1 MVSANMCADEIGVRI
16 RAADTSS
23 TLTARR
29 VITGKIRPGE
39 VAIEGDRLRFD
50 LRQGVKK
57 ALYFRT
63 EPWDG
68 TAPGPLIPLHRH
80 GIVGVL
86 ADWQTHG
93 GGDVKLLV
101 QFSDDDT
108 VKVSREVPVA
118 GRRPSWFAPP
128 LGADGLALVLVLE
141 GSGMVDTGPVEI
153 LTPPPKGWMPNGKAL
168 IDSLE
173 LARFPHGATSW
184 IEGPESAVIGSRRVR
199 VDGTELSLV
208 PPVDWSTGREK
219 DRTFQLA
226 LHGFSFADAVL
237 ASEATDGA
245 LWLADA
251 FEDWLDTHPQH
262 PHSTTEMA
270 WNDMAVA
277 TRTVGLLRVIDHLR
291 SKDPTRAATL
301 VVAAAEHARWL
312 AHDRNYMPG
321 HDHGLF
327 SDTALEYASRAL
339 HAHTLAERWR
349 LRARERMASTLQA
362 VVCESEGSVLEHS
375 PAYTE
380 KIAGLLAQRRRNGLR
395 DGLASDLVDRLE
407 ETLSIVTTPNGR
419 LLPWGDTGHDHVSG
433 RERPIGVFGLTETGW
448 GVSHLETGT
457 VGLCAGFHS
466 SAHKHGDDLSVVFY
480 DADGP
485 IVTEAGF
492 PGYGYRDDEFRAYGT
507 SERAHNTVV
516 INGETADWRTQQPY
530 GSGLWDASELD
541 DWHLLGGWNPL
552 QSAGSH
558 RRFVLHG
565 LGIVLIADVLT
576 GPDIQ
581 TVERTLHLDE
591 HLTFRGSSDSVVDFE
606 DWLVTNWSETRVTEL
621 AVMPQGSG
629 TRHFPSAGAIANH
642 HVIAFRDTGPGLR
655 IMTIARPETSLA
667 IANGIVAGNHEEIRV
682 ELRTTGGGFI
692 SWALTDPRSKNN
704 GRLTLELVETDHR
717 PPEPK

>member
-39 VAIEGDRLRFD
+39 VTMEGRRLRFD
-50 LRQGVKK
+50 LREGVQK
-57 ALYFRT
+57 ALYLGT

-68 TAPGPLIPLHRH
+68 TAPKPLIPLHRP
-80 GIVGVL
+80 GIVGVH

-93 GGDVKLLV
+93 EGDVKLLV

-108 VKVSREVPVA
+108 VKVSREVPTA
-118 GRRPSWFAPP
+118 GGRPSWFAPP
-128 LGADGLALVLVLE
+128 PGTDGLALVLVLE
-141 GSGMVDTGPVEI
+141 GSGVVDTGLLEV

-173 LARFPHGATSW
+173 LARFPHGTTSW
-184 IEGPESAVIGSRRVR
+184 VEGPESAAIGFRRVR
-199 VDGTELSLV
+199 LDGTELSLM
-208 PPVDWSTGREK
+208 PPVDWSAGPEK
-219 DRTFQLA
+219 DRTFQLG

-237 ASEATDGA
+237 VANPSEGA

-251 FEDWLDTHPQH
+251 FEDWIDTHPQH
-262 PHSTTEMA
+262 PHSTTEMD
-270 WNDMAVA
+270 WNDMSVA
-277 TRTVGLLRVIDHLR
+277 ARTVALLRVIDVLR
-291 SKDPTRAATL
+291 SRDPTRAATL
-301 VVAAAEHARWL
+301 AVAAAEHARWL

-327 SDTALEYASRAL
+327 SDTALEYASRVL

-362 VVCESEGSVLEHS
+362 VVCESEGAVLEHS
-375 PAYTE
+375 PSYIE
-380 KIAGLLAQRRRNGLR
+380 KIAELLAHRRRNGLR
-395 DGLASDLVDRLE
+395 DGLAADLVDRLE
-407 ETLSIVTTPNGR
+407 ETLSIVTTPNSR

-480 DADGP
+480 DSDGP

-492 PGYGYRDDEFRAYGT
+492 PGYGYRDDEYRAYGT
-507 SERAHNTVV
+507 SVVAHNAVV
-516 INGETADWRTQQPY
+516 INDEIADWRAGEPY
-530 GSGLWDASELD
+530 GSALWQVSSKQN
-541 DWHLLGGWNPL
+541 WHLLGGWNPL

-558 RRFVLHG
+558 IRFVLHG
-565 LGIVLIADVLT
+565 DGVMLVTDLLT
-576 GPDIQ
+576 GPDIR
-581 TVERTLHLDE
+581 TVERRFHVDDRIVLRE
-591 HLTFRGSSDSVVDFE
+591 SSDSGVDF
-606 DWLVTNWSETRVTEL
+606 DGWSVSNWSEARSTEISVKNTG
-621 AVMPQGSG
+621 AE
-629 TRHFPSAGAIANH
+629 TRHFPRAGVTTNHCAIAL
-642 HVIAFRDTGPGLR
+642 RDTGPGLR
-655 IMTIARPETSLA
+655 VTTVARPESMIHVQDA
-667 IANGIVAGNHEEIRV
+667 SVASAKGQIRV
-682 ELRTTGGGFI
+682 VLTTTTGGSIG
-692 SWALTDPRSKNN
+692 WTVTDLWSKD
-704 GRLTLELVETDHR
+704 GGWLELESTGD
-717 PPEPK
+717 